1 MQATKICPTRAS
13 SSPLPE
19 IVLPLLASSTATM
32 SHNSRKKRAADERR
46 SQRNSVPEEQ
56 APVSEQISEY
66 PARDRQS
73 GKSQVPF
80 YDDSNHVAYGWQQM
94 SVLPDMYNLVGGTAN
109 DPPISPRSRP
119 QTWPIETPS
128 DDDRVEPSGFNPH
141 PGRGQGPRRPRPL
154 TEFEVVPYSR
164 GGKRRF
170 TPFVDPPQA
179 EQEDANAGADD
190 VNNHPAPLALAP
202 KDVNQKLG
210 DGQSQYSPSLKLTD
224 GHRERSQPL
233 SSRLMVDELEK
244 PREAG
249 RGAERMVS
257 LHEEPAPLKIRKKRA
272 DKARAKPPSTL
283 DQAHMLRAEQQR
295 EPALKKDEGVAL
307 PQARSENESMESL
320 MAAITEQL
328 SAFTVRSESQFEHR
342 SAVPKPL
349 NLKAIEATKEKRR
362 RAALED
368 EADDSAKGDGKGR
381 NKLDSV
387 ESFATG
393 TSSEFENLSIPDSS
407 EHNGAK
413 RKWYK
418 GFLRSE

>member
-13 SSPLPE
+13 NSLLPE
-19 IVLPLLASSTATM
+19 IILPLLASSTATM
-32 SHNSRKKRAADERR
+32 SQNSRKKRAADEHR
-46 SQRNSVPEEQ
+46 SQRNSAPEEQ
-56 APVSEQISEY
+56 APVSDQSPRY
-66 PARDRQS
+66 PARDGQS
-73 GKSQVPF
+73 GESQAPF
-80 YDDSNHVAYGWQQM
+80 YDDYNYVAYGWQQM
-94 SVLPDMYNLVGGTAN
+94 SVLPDIYNLIGGTAN

-119 QTWPIETPS
+119 QTWPIESPS
-128 DDDRVEPSGFNPH
+128 DDDKDGPSGFNPH

-164 GGKRRF
+164 RGKRTF

-190 VNNHPAPLALAP
+190 VKNRPAPLALAP

-210 DGQSQYSPSLKLTD
+210 GEQSQYSPSLKLTD
-224 GHRERSQPL
+224 GHHERSRPL
-233 SSRLMVDELEK
+233 SSRLTVDELEK

-249 RGAERMVS
+249 RGAERMVP
-257 LHEEPAPLKIRKKRA
+257 LHEEPAPLKIRKERA
-272 DKARAKPPSTL
+272 DKARVEPPSTL
-283 DQAHMLRAEQQR
+283 DQARMLRAEQQR
-295 EPALKKDEGVAL
+295 EPAVEKDDAVAL
-307 PQARSENESMESL
+307 PQARSGNPGMESL
-320 MAAITEQL
+320 MAAITEQR
-328 SAFTVRSESQFEHR
+328 SAFNVQSESQFEHR

-349 NLKAIEATKEKRR
+349 NLKAIEATKEKRS

-368 EADDSAKGDGKGR
+368 EANDSAKGDEKGR
-381 NKLDSV
+381 IKLDSV
-387 ESFATG
+387 ESLATG

-418 GFLRSE
+418 GFRRSE